1 MLQNLWIQTSLIWNK
16 DYYRKD
22 VFAEECWSSWYLSWI
37 NREDQVILTTES
49 FVVPEFRNS
58 EIPQFRSYVPNFKIR
73 ELSLCLENQY
83 TIVGGNDIRGDGHM
97 TNRWYW
103 GEWQIT
109 LEGTDSWHRGG
120 RTAGIRSNGQLIL
133 GGRTAYIR
141 GDGQP
146 TLGGTDS
153 LH

>member
-1 MLQNLWIQTSLIWNK
+1 MFTPLLRYGVLRALRNKISYGVDDKNKPSIWCTPYDTVLGGAPPQNIDLWFRGSNI
-16 DYYRKD
+16 
-22 VFAEECWSSWYLSWI
+22 
-37 NREDQVILTTES
+37 
-49 FVVPEFRNS
+49 PEFC
-58 EIPQFRSYVPNFKIR
+58 SYVPNFKIR
-73 ELSLCLENQY
+73 VLSLCLENQY

-109 LEGTDSWHRGG
+109 LEGTDSWHKGG

-141 GDGQP
+141 GDRQP